1 MRRIPAA
8 LALAAV
14 AGCAAL
20 DSAAPQPVQYVC
32 DQDRRFSVVY
42 HRGGESATLEL
53 DRMRFDLR
61 LERSAS
67 GARYGC
73 DVLTLWTKGREAGI
87 EMEDRM
93 AYTNCEAVGPWPPG
107 SGQR

>member
-8 LALAAV
+8 LALTAL

-20 DSAAPQPVQYVC
+20 EGPAPEPVHYVC
-32 DQDRRFSVVY
+32 DNDRRFSVVY
-42 HRGGESATLEL
+42 HPGGESATIEL
-53 DRMRFDLR
+53 DRMQFALR
-61 LERSAS
+61 QERSAS
-67 GARYGC
+67 GAKYGC